1 MASVSTQDAP
11 LAAPADRSNGAAAI
25 PRRSLSGEIEDV
37 VRLASGETVAVRV
50 LIEHLSGRGLAL
62 LAFFLVLPFLQ
73 PIPLPGLSTPFGI
86 AVALLGVAMAL
97 GRPLWLPRR
106 WLDHELH
113 SALVIRIGAAG
124 ERVLRQVERFVKPRG
139 RWFQRHRWARPI
151 AGVVIAVSG
160 VELALPLPILFTNT
174 LPALTIAATAVGL
187 LEEDAVLAVVGQVLF
202 LVSLVVFGAIAL
214 LPVLGLRLL
223 L

>member
-1 MASVSTQDAP
+1 MAGVHANDTTTGR
-11 LAAPADRSNGAAAI
+11 LAPAGGPSVPEERH
-25 PRRSLSGEIEDV
+25 SLSAEVEDV
-37 VRLASGETVAVRV
+37 VRLASGDTVRV
-50 LIEHLSGRGLAL
+50 CVLVEHLSGRGLAL

-73 PIPLPGLSTPFGI
+73 PIPLPGLSTPFGL
-86 AVALLGVAMAL
+86 AVVLLGVAMAL
-97 GRPLWLPRR
+97 GRSLWLPRR
-106 WLDHELH
+106 WLAHELH

-124 ERVLRQVERFVKPRG
+124 QRVLRQVERFVKPRG

-160 VELALPLPILFTNT
+160 AELALPLPILFTNT

-187 LEEDAVLAVVGQVLF
+187 LEEDAVLAVIGQVLF

>member
-1 MASVSTQDAP
+1 MVSVSPQDAP
-11 LAAPADRSNGAAAI
+11 LAAPADCSDGAV
-25 PRRSLSGEIEDV
+25 PNQRRSLSGEIEDV
-37 VRLASGETVAVRV
+37 VRLASGETVAVRILV
-50 LIEHLSGRGLAL
+50 DQLSGRGLAL

-113 SALVIRIGAAG
+113 SALVIRLGGAG
-124 ERVLRQVERFVKPRG
+124 ERLLRRVERFVKPRG

-160 VELALPLPILFTNT
+160 AELALPLPILFTNT

-187 LEEDAVLAVVGQVLF
+187 LEEDAVLAVIGQVLF
-202 LVSLVVFGAIAL
+202 LVSLVVFGALAL

>member
-1 MASVSTQDAP
+1 M
-11 LAAPADRSNGAAAI
+11 
-25 PRRSLSGEIEDV
+25 
-37 VRLASGETVAVRV
+37 VRLASAERVAVRV
-50 LIEHLSGRGLAL
+50 LVEHLSGRGLAL

-73 PIPLPGLSTPFGI
+73 PIPLPGLSTPFGL
-86 AVALLGVAMAL
+86 AVVLLGVAMAL
-97 GRPLWLPRR
+97 GRSLWLPRR
-106 WLDHELH
+106 WLAHELQ

-124 ERVLRQVERFVKPRG
+124 QRVLRQVERFVKPRG
-139 RWFQRHRWARPI
+139 RWFQCHRWARPI

-160 VELALPLPILFTNT
+160 AELALPLPILFTNT

-187 LEEDAVLAVVGQVLF
+187 LEEDAVLAVIGQVLF

-214 LPVLGLRLL
+214 LPVVGLRLL